1 MFKIVV
7 LALLIL
13 GSSLAMADKQQSV
26 EKYEVLVNGKSIDY
40 KVVSVEGDSFT
51 LSNGQVKKG
60 SGNIL
65 VSFKGEPNIA
75 SFESK
80 YGVKFVKKSVLWS
93 VFKNT
98 SSKNLLQVSQEIL
111 EGEGDRV
118 STVTPDWI
126 MDVKTR

>member
-7 LALLIL
+7 LALFIL
-13 GSSLAMADKQQSV
+13 GSSLAMADKQESV

-65 VSFKGEPNIA
+65 VSFKEEPNIA

-111 EGEGDRV
+111 EGEGDKV

>member
-13 GSSLAMADKQQSV
+13 GSSLAMADKQESV

-65 VSFKGEPNIA
+65 VSFKEEPNIA

-111 EGEGDRV
+111 EGEGDKV